1 MHAPAD
7 GRERPA
13 GAGST
18 PARAEAER
26 FAQEPQRRHVVARV
40 AGDRRAHPAFAFG
53 SRFADQHGRAGDAGR
68 LQARVARLVEARV
81 DAGRGGR
88 PVAVELRREEFVM
101 VGLVPDRE
109 PFDLGA
115 EVAPDGGPE
124 TPELRAARPGDEAVV
139 AWLSGR
145 PARNRRGCGEE
156 DLPAE

>member
-53 SRFADQHGRAGDAGR
+53 SRFADQHGGAGDAGR
-68 LQARVARLVEARV
+68 LQARVARLVEAAI

-88 PVAVELRREEFVM
+88 AVAVELRREEFVM

-109 PFDLGA
+109 EFDVGA
-115 EVAPDGGPE
+115 KVAPDGGHE
-124 TPELRAARPGDEAVV
+124 ALELRAARPGDEAVV
-139 AWLSGR
+139 AWVPR
-145 PARNRRGCGEE
+145 PPARNWGGCGEE
-156 DLPAE
+156 DLPV